1 MIGRY
6 ILIQTLFICLITG
19 IGGAGSMSLAF
30 GGEMDAAA
38 IETINTPMGAI
49 SLANALALALDRNPR
64 LAAFSWD
71 IRAAEARQ
79 IQAQLRPNPEM
90 TVEIEDFR
98 LGSGPGIKTSSW
110 TASGLGIQRERESES
125 GARSGFSEAQFTIS
139 LSQII
144 ELGGKRAKRM
154 VLAERDRDV
163 AAWDYEIARADLFKE
178 VAQTFVEVLVAQ
190 QRVALDEELVQ
201 LAQQVLQTVSAR
213 VDAGRVSPLEAT
225 KAETALSVACVQAER
240 SKRGLDSARAW
251 LAALW
256 GDKEAHFER
265 AEGDLDTVRT
275 IPILDDL
282 IKRASKNPDLARW
295 RAELEKR
302 KTAISVEKSK
312 AVPDLTVY
320 AGLRTTGMPD
330 SDVRGFGFGSD
341 GLSRSSGS
349 SRSDGNWDNSVV
361 LGFSVPLPLF
371 NRNQGSIK
379 EAEHLMAKT
388 GEERRATDVQ
398 VHASLAA
405 AYYNL
410 AAAVAAITSLKEN
423 ILPEATQTFESIK
436 QAYNEGKFG
445 YLDVLDTQR
454 TLFAARQQYLD
465 ALAVYHN
472 SVAEIERAIGE
483 PLWDMDDTMP
493 CVEEEK

>member
-1 MIGRY
+1 MGRY
-6 ILIQTLFICLITG
+6 ALIQTLFVFLISD
-19 IGGAGSMSLAF
+19 IACVDSMSLAF
-30 GGEMDAAA
+30 SEETDTAA
-38 IETINTPMGAI
+38 IAKTSTPMGII
-49 SLANALALALDRNPR
+49 SLADALALALERNPR

-79 IQAQLRPNPEM
+79 IQVQLRPNPEL

-98 LGSGPGIKTSSW
+98 LGRGTGIKTSRW
-110 TASGLGIQRERESES
+110 TASGLGIQREQESES

-154 VLAERDRDV
+154 ALAASDRDV

-201 LAQQVLQTVSAR
+201 LAQQVYQTVSAR
-213 VDAGRVSPLEAT
+213 VDAGRVSPVET
-225 KAETALSVACVQAER
+225 MKAETALSVARMQADLSR
-240 SKRGLDSARAW
+240 RGLDSLRVR

-265 AEGDLDTVRT
+265 VEGDLDTVRD
-275 IPILDDL
+275 IPSLDEL
-282 IKRASKNPDLARW
+282 VKRTTKNPDLARW

-302 KTAISVEKSK
+302 RTAISVEKAN
-312 AVPDLTVY
+312 AVPDLSIS
-320 AGLRTTGMPD
+320 AGFRMSGAPD
-330 SDVRGFGFGSD
+330 SDAEGFGYGSD
-341 GLSRSSGS
+341 GLSRSRAS
-349 SRSDGNWDNSVV
+349 SRSNGNWDNSAV
-361 LGFSVPLPLF
+361 LEFSIPLPLF

-379 EAEHLMAKT
+379 EAAHLMKKA
-388 GEERRATDVQ
+388 GEEARATDVQ
-398 VHASLAA
+398 IHATLSESYYRLAA
-405 AYYNL
+405 AF
-410 AAAVAAITSLKEN
+410 AAITSLNEN
-423 ILPEATQTFESIK
+423 ILPKTTQTFESIN

-445 YLDVLDTQR
+445 YLDVLDAQR
-454 TLFAARQQYLD
+454 TLFDARQQYLD

-483 PLWDMDDTMP
+483 PLWDMEDAMP
-493 CVEEEK
+493 CIEEEK